1 MNVQLRW
8 NKAAISWQIRQ
19 GTFCHKPHSCV
30 RIREILPSDYL
41 KNTHKQPHVRKH
53 RVSLFLI
60 SPMAPWHFGELE
72 MTDLFFPVQTAE
84 FELSNSLTENIKRYH
99 SRIIV
104 RFSFPHN
111 LAAGR
116 EKFSANIINFM
127 MQLETSQRKGVHN
140 QTEGCKHHFSL
151 NKWFSE

>member
-1 MNVQLRW
+1 M
-8 NKAAISWQIRQ
+8 
-19 GTFCHKPHSCV
+19 H
-30 RIREILPSDYL
+30 IREILPSDYL
-41 KNTHKQPHVRKH
+41 KKKH
-53 RVSLFLI
+53 TNSGIYTSTVSLFLI

-72 MTDLFFPVQTAE
+72 MTDLFSPVQTAE

-104 RFSFPHN
+104 RFSFPQH

-127 MQLETSQRKGVHN
+127 MQLEKSQRKEVSTIKLRDASTTFGL
-140 QTEGCKHHFSL
+140 Q
-151 NKWFSE
+151 KWFSE